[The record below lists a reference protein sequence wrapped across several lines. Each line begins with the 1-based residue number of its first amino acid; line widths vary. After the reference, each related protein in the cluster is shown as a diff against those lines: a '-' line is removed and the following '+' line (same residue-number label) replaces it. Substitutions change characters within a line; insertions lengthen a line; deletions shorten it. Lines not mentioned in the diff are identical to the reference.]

1 MPGAVEPDEQQLEWE
16 ERAGRLAG
24 IAALLAGTLLLFGAI
39 LAARGRGDD
48 AFDTYL
54 NIHDDASLILAP
66 NIIQAIGYLFT
77 AYALWYLVNVTA
89 PRRPELARP
98 SKVMAIL
105 GPLANAVAVI
115 LTALAVLD
123 IASAVADV
131 ARPPRTEDARD
142 DLLED
147 LQGDSGMATAAAIG
161 SLVGRIALGF
171 ALLLASLN
179 AMRAGLLSRFTGIL
193 GVISGILTVLFGGA
207 SFFLAF
213 WLAAIGVIF
222 LDRWPNG
229 RGPAWDEVEPIPWP
243 SAMDKQRAA
252 MEAAEE
258 DDEEEYVDEDEEEYV
273 DEEHEAVVDEGEEP
287 ASEPHP
293 SSKKRKKKRRS

>member
-1 MPGAVEPDEQQLEWE
+1 MPGAVEPDEQLEWE
-16 ERAGRLAG
+16 QRAGRPAG
-24 IAALLAGTLLLFGAI
+24 IAALLAGTLLLLGAI

-66 NIIQAIGYLFT
+66 NIVQAIGYLFT
-77 AYALWYLVNVTA
+77 AYALWYLVGATT
-89 PRRPELARP
+89 PRRPELAKP

-115 LTALAVLD
+115 LTALAVID

-131 ARPPRTEDARD
+131 VRPPRSEDARD

-147 LQGDSGMATAAAIG
+147 LQGDSGVVTAAAIA

-213 WLAAIGVIF
+213 WLAAIGAIF
-222 LDRWPNG
+222 LDRWPSG
-229 RGPAWDEVEPIPWP
+229 RGPAWDEVEAIPWP

-252 MEAAEE
+252 MEAAGE
-258 DDEEEYVDEDEEEYV
+258 DDEEYAEHEDDEEYA
-273 DEEHEAVVDEGEEP
+273 EEEEEEEP

-293 SSKKRKKKRRS
+293 SSNKRKKKRRR